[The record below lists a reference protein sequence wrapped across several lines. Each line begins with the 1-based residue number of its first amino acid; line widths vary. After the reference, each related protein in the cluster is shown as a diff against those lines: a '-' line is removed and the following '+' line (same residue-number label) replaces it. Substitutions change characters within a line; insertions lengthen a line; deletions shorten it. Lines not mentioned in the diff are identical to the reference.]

1 MALPG
6 GKHRGARGEEEEEG
20 IRVMNYGHANALPVK
35 ETAQRPFYS
44 LP

>member
-1 MALPG
+1 MQD
-6 GKHRGARGEEEEEG
+6 RDEEEEEEEEEG